1 MRRRE
6 LLKAFGILPVWRVG
20 RHSNTGLMASP
31 LSTGGGASA
40 ASQLDPSKYDCYT
53 NEWLRTRPDLV
64 VYLPRKPVPTP
75 HGWVGGGR
83 DGDNEHFLVDFT
95 PKGDLLAIWTQGTSE
110 SAPDNRVVFARST
123 DEGKSWSA
131 PSEIDGAT
139 KGPSLTAS
147 WGFPVTS
154 RSGRIYCFYNKN
166 INGAIDRGPTITGAM
181 RCKYS
186 DDDGYTWQPGADI
199 AMRRTRFDHPDQNIH
214 PNWVVWQKP
223 IRDSQGR
230 VLVGFTRWSSRHW
243 YKTESYGSQCELMR
257 FDNIDEGPEPEN
269 IQITWL
275 PKNEGTLQVARPPE
289 SKNLGGSARGGRV
302 TFAAEEPGLANL
314 PDGRLFMTMRTFTG
328 RIWYSVSEDDGESWR
343 KPEVLRNQDKGEEM
357 LHPWSPCPL
366 YGLKDGRFL
375 LFYHNH
381 DGYSYGGDGPRDHR
395 ARRPQFLA
403 LGEYRP
409 RAYQPVWFSKP
420 KLLFDSNGVGLGP
433 AREVWLAM
441 YASLTERDGHRIF
454 WYPDRKFFLLG
465 RHLTDALLADMSV
478 PGSQSTQ

>member
-95 PKGDLLAIWTQGTSE
+95 PKVTCWPSGLRELPSRLPTIASC
-110 SAPDNRVVFARST
+110 SLRST

-166 INGAIDRGPTITGAM
+166 INGAIDRGPHHN
-181 RCKYS
+181 RCH
-186 DDDGYTWQPGADI
+186 A
-199 AMRRTRFDHPDQNIH
+199 
-214 PNWVVWQKP
+214 
-223 IRDSQGR
+223 
-230 VLVGFTRWSSRHW
+230 
-243 YKTESYGSQCELMR
+243 
-257 FDNIDEGPEPEN
+257 
-269 IQITWL
+269 
-275 PKNEGTLQVARPPE
+275 LQV
-289 SKNLGGSARGGRV
+289 
-302 TFAAEEPGLANL
+302 F
-314 PDGRLFMTMRTFTG
+314 
-328 RIWYSVSEDDGESWR
+328 
-343 KPEVLRNQDKGEEM
+343 
-357 LHPWSPCPL
+357 
-366 YGLKDGRFL
+366 
-375 LFYHNH
+375 
-381 DGYSYGGDGPRDHR
+381 
-395 ARRPQFLA
+395 RR
-403 LGEYRP
+403 
-409 RAYQPVWFSKP
+409 
-420 KLLFDSNGVGLGP
+420 
-433 AREVWLAM
+433 
-441 YASLTERDGHRIF
+441 
-454 WYPDRKFFLLG
+454 
-465 RHLTDALLADMSV
+465 
-478 PGSQSTQ
+478 